1 MKRHEKVK
9 LWHNFRHETCN
20 INMKY
25 KCIHETKKI
34 KYAIIN
40 VNYEKKKSALNTK
53 YGKHEIQKASNVT

>member
-1 MKRHEKVK
+1 MYY
-9 LWHNFRHETCN
+9 LFWHETLNFGDAACN

-40 VNYEKKKSALNTK
+40 VNYEKKKKRFFRIRNLWHVTK
-53 YGKHEIQKASNVT
+53 SMKI